1 MCSSD
6 LAAEGSPRLY
16 RICRGGNRLPD
27 ELYFGRSGTGRVL
40 REIMME
46 DVYESPFSGR
56 YSSEEMLRLFSK
68 RTRHETWRRLWVEL
82 ARAEREL
89 GLPIRQEQ
97 VDELAAHVGDI
108 DYAVVEAKE
117 REIRHDVMAHIYAYG
132 LVCPNAAGIL
142 HLGATSCYVTDNADL
157 VLYRDALRLIRAEL
171 IPVLRNLRDFAQRY
185 QTLPTLRYSLDRKS
199 VV

>member
-1 MCSSD
+1 
-6 LAAEGSPRLY
+6 
-16 RICRGGNRLPD
+16 
-27 ELYFGRSGTGRVL
+27 
-40 REIMME
+40 ME

-171 IPVLRNLRDFAQRY
+171 IPVLRNLRDFARRY
-185 QTLPTLRYSLDRKS
+185 RALPTLGYTHLQPAQLVTVGKRACLWIQDLWMDLEESACPA
-199 VV
+199 